1 MDTILALAMAG
12 IALLFSI
19 PWIIDTVAETREEK
33 KKRLQKNHTLSSS
46 RSGAGSK
53 PIIYQ
58 GFVVTPSEKECYEA
72 VKLLMRD
79 IDEGISYLANYYGVP
94 APMIEI
100 NDAMLK
106 AREAEGLCSG
116 DTIYLRSKPK
126 ISTVLHEFFHYV
138 IGRQGYI
145 YSHKVEEEKADKFAR
160 EVLDKAS
167 MHLKYSATLDVD
179 FLDLMEKNFK
189 KLREKFRKLLEEAFP
204 GHKEIVEELLDEFI
218 PDFSEE
224 EDKE

>member
-1 MDTILALAMAG
+1 MEDLLFWLLIGGPILAPFV
-12 IALLFSI
+12 I
-19 PWIIDTVAETREEK
+19 
-33 KKRLQKNHTLSSS
+33 
-46 RSGAGSK
+46 GAIGAIRDSLKAQRNQVGRDSQVRTPMNQK

-106 AREAEGLCSG
+106 AKEAEGLSSG
-116 DTIYLRSKPK
+116 DTIYLRSKPR

-138 IGRQGYI
+138 VGRQGYI

-204 GHKEIVEELLDEFI
+204 GHKEIVEELLDEVI

>member
-1 MDTILALAMAG
+1 MAPFV
-12 IALLFSI
+12 I
-19 PWIIDTVAETREEK
+19 
-33 KKRLQKNHTLSSS
+33 
-46 RSGAGSK
+46 GAIGAIRDSLKAQRNQVGRDSQVRTPMNQK

-116 DTIYLRSKPK
+116 DTIYLRSKPR

-145 YSHKVEEEKADKFAR
+145 YSHKVEEEKADKFAK

-204 GHKEIVEELLDEFI
+204 GHKEIVEELLDEVI